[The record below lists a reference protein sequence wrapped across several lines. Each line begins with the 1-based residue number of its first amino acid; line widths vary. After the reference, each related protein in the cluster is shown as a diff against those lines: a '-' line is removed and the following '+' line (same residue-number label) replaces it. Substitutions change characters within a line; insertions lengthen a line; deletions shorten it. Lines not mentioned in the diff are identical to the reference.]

1 MRPTT
6 FTATAVAALTGA
18 ALALSVPGAT
28 SAPPTKSSSYG
39 LSVSGGGEQ
48 VVPPTPYVESTDG
61 SNQTGGGQIPD
72 NPLAAGGVVAVT
84 AGNDQA
90 SATVTDLT
98 LGAVAAEFP
107 PELREQLTQLQE
119 VCNGAGQLPGEEIPD
134 VLGELPVPL
143 PQQPTEDELI
153 EFCNGLFDGDFVNL
167 ATVGTL
173 VAACDGDRRTVTIE
187 DVSVLGAPAPDLEGE
202 IAPNTPFLPENPL
215 FNLILNRQSEG
226 PNGAQNVAA
235 LVAELGGG
243 EGEVVVSSASCGE
256 RIAEPVE
263 EDRDPEPPTA
273 PAPTPVTTSAPVTG

>member
-28 SAPPTKSSSYG
+28 SAPPTKSSAYG
-39 LSVSGGGEQ
+39 VSVSGGGEQ

-72 NPLAAGGVVAVT
+72 NPIVSGGVVSLT

-107 PELREQLTQLQE
+107 PELREQLTQLQQ
-119 VCNGAGQLPGEEIPD
+119 VCEGGSELPGEELPD
-134 VLGELPVPL
+134 ILGELPIAL
-143 PQQPTEDELI
+143 PQQPSEDELI
-153 EFCNGLFDGDFVNL
+153 AFCNGLFDGDFVNL

-173 VAACDGDRRTVTIE
+173 VAACDGNRRTVTIE
-187 DVSVLGAPAPDLEGE
+187 DVTVLGSPAPDLEGE
-202 IAPNTPFLPENPL
+202 IAPNTPLAPENPL
-215 FNLILNRQSEG
+215 LNVILNRQNEG
-226 PNGAQNVAA
+226 PNGAKNVAA
-235 LVAELGGG
+235 LVADVAGGQ
-243 EGEVVVSSASCGE
+243 GEVVVSSASCGE
-256 RIAEPVE
+256 RIAEPVQ
-263 EDRDPEPPTA
+263 EDRDPQPPTA

>member
-18 ALALSVPGAT
+18 ALVLSVPGAT
-28 SAPPTKSSSYG
+28 SAPPTKSSAYG
-39 LSVSGGGEQ
+39 ISVSGGGEQ

-72 NPLAAGGVVAVT
+72 NPIATGGVVAVT

-98 LGAVAAEFP
+98 LGAVAAELP
-107 PELREQLTQLQE
+107 PELREQLTQLQQ
-119 VCNGAGQLPGEEIPD
+119 VCEGGEQLPGEEIPD
-134 VLGELPVPL
+134 IVGELPIAIPE
-143 PQQPTEDELI
+143 QPTEEDLLAL
-153 EFCNGLFDGDFVNL
+153 CNGLFDGDFVNL

-187 DVSVLGAPAPDLEGE
+187 DVTVLGAPVPDLEGQ
-202 IAPNTPFLPENPL
+202 IAPNTPLAPENPL
-215 FNLILNRQSEG
+215 LNVILNRQSEG
-226 PNGAQNVAA
+226 PNGARNVAA
-235 LVAELGGG
+235 MEIQVAGGQ
-243 EGEVVVSSASCGE
+243 GEVVVSSASCGE
-256 RIAEPVE
+256 GIAQPTGGE
-263 EDRDPEPPTA
+263 DPEPPAA